1 MQTLIVVLVAGLGVY
16 AAVVALFYVA
26 QRGILF
32 PAPAV
37 YASPDA
43 TGVPMREVP
52 LRRDDATIMTWRTER
67 TPGRPL
73 VLAFH
78 GNGDSLPRIA
88 SGALFWQSR
97 GYDVVLSTYRG
108 YPGSTGRPSEAALV
122 ADAVALFDAIVEE
135 GTPPGDIVLAGFSLG
150 TAMAAAVGAERR
162 PRALFLQAPP
172 SAIVEVAR
180 HHYPWLPVGPLMR
193 DRFPTSERS
202 PASRRPVFHSSTAT
216 KTVPC
221 AAAASAGGSWSGAR
235 AEGLLVIPGGRPHS
249 WAPTWAG
256 ASSRVSRRA
265 TVLPAAAQ

>member
-193 DRFPTSERS
+193 DRFPTSERI
-202 PASRRPVFHSSTAT
+202 ARVEAPVFIVHGDEDPV
-216 KTVPC
+216 VPLRFGRRLLE
-221 AAAASAGGSWSGAR
+221 AAR
-235 AEGLLVIPGGRPHS
+235 EPKRLLVIPGAGHILAPDMG
-249 WAPTWAG
+249 WAEFESFLAETL
-256 ASSRVSRRA
+256 SS
-265 TVLPAAAQ
+265 PAAAQ